1 MREKSYIYAEK
12 MGGIIRI
19 SHDVE
24 MSLPNGFKAKLA
36 IWGSW
41 ILVIKAEALNTFTRK
56 SVIFIFQHDLKTA

>member
-1 MREKSYIYAEK
+1 

-24 MSLPNGFKAKLA
+24 IGLPNDFKAKLA